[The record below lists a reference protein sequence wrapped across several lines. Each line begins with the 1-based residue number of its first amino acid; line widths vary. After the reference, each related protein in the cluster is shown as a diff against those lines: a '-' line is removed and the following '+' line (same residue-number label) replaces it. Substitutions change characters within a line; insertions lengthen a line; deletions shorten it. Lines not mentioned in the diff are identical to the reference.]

1 MVDNSQFAGPMC
13 DWPELEIIP
22 NALETLRE
30 LSSRATCCLATNA
43 EDSDEQRIRQA
54 LDRVGLEEHLTHV
67 FCSRALG
74 YRKPE
79 TAYFLSIAAQLNC
92 PPEQITMVGDSLEK
106 DILGAQACG
115 IKTVWF
121 NPSGN
126 ENTLTSPSVQSLN
139 QLLDL
144 L

>member
-1 MVDNSQFAGPMC
+1 MVDNPQFTGPMC

-22 NALETLRE
+22 HALETLRE
-30 LSSRATCCLATNA
+30 LSTRAICCLATNA
-43 EDSDEQRIRQA
+43 NDSDEKKIRQA
-54 LDRVGLEEHLTHV
+54 LNRVGLEEHLTHV
-67 FCSRALG
+67 FCSGALG

-79 TAYFLSIAAQLNC
+79 TAFFLSIVEQLNC
-92 PPEQITMVGDSLEK
+92 PTEQITMVGDSLEK

-121 NPSGN
+121 NPSAK
-126 ENTLTSPSVQSLN
+126 ESRLTSPSIQSLH